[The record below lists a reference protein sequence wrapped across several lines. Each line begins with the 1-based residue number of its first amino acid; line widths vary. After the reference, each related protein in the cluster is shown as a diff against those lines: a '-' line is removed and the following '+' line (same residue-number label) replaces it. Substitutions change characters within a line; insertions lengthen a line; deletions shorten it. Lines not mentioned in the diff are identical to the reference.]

1 MRIIVGFLFFSSFL
15 SDKWLI
21 QERKAQAV
29 CLSPSSPP
37 LLTPADWPVLHLV
50 AQACLTLCSPLDCRL
65 LCPWD
70 SPGKN
75 TGVGYH
81 ALLQGIV
88 PSQGSK
94 PGLPHCRQVL
104 CRLSTRAGRQTGL
117 PSPNPLR
124 PRAGGPSRAER
135 GWMTLPLL
143 LWLGL
148 LKTPGPLTCNKV
160 GCQRKEEGSDGVSM

>member
-1 MRIIVGFLFFSSFL
+1 MVDSG
-15 SDKWLI
+15 
-21 QERKAQAV
+21 EE
-29 CLSPSSPP
+29 SPSCVSVSLLPSPP
-37 LLTPADWPVLHLV
+37 HPCRLACAALSRSVVSDSLQPLGLQPA
-50 AQACLTLCSPLDCRL
+50 RL

-75 TGVGYH
+75 TGVGCH

-94 PGLPHCRQVL
+94 PGLLHCRQVL
-104 CRLSTRAGRQTGL
+104 CHLSTRAGRQTGL

-124 PRAGGPSRAER
+124 PRAGGPSRAVR

-148 LKTPGPLTCNKV
+148 MKAPGPLTCNKV
-160 GCQRKEEGSDGVSM
+160 GCQRKEEGSDGVSV